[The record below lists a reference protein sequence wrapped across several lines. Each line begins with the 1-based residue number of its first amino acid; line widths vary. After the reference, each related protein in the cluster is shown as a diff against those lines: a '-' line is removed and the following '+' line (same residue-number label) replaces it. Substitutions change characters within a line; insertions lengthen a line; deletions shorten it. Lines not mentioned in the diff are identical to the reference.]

1 MPRPL
6 RATVDLS
13 ALRHNL
19 GVARRHAPHAR
30 IMAVIKANGYGHGM
44 LRVAR
49 ALEAADGYAV
59 LNLAEAINLREAGFT
74 QDILLL
80 EGFFSADELPLLARH
95 GLSSVIHA
103 QWQID
108 ALLQQPGLAP
118 IQAWLKINS
127 GMNRLGFQPDDAPAA
142 LRALQ
147 QMGAT
152 ITLMTHFARADESDG
167 ITDQLL
173 LFNSITHGLNLPRS
187 LSNSAAVLNHPEAHG
202 DWVRPGIML
211 YGASPMCGQSAA
223 ELGLK
228 PVMTLSSELIAVRD
242 IPAGA
247 AVGYGASFHAPEA
260 MRIGT
265 VACGYADGYPRHA
278 PSGTPVLL
286 HPQGVGRGCKADES
300 ATTTLNGQRSR
311 IVGRVSMDMLTVDLT
326 GIPDA
331 RIGSPVTLWGA
342 GLPVDEV
349 ASAAGTISYELLCA
363 VAARVPMTEVA

>member
-59 LNLAEAINLREAGFT
+59 LNLAEAIALREAGFT

-80 EGFFSADELPLLARH
+80 EGFFSMDELPLLARH
-95 GLSSVIHA
+95 RLNSVIHA

-108 ALLQQPGLAP
+108 ALLQQPGIAP
-118 IQAWLKINS
+118 FQAWLKINS
-127 GMNRLGFQPDDAPAA
+127 GMNRLGFQPGEVPAA
-142 LRALQ
+142 LHSLQ
-147 QMGAT
+147 RMGAEV
-152 ITLMTHFARADESDG
+152 TLMTHFARADESDG
-167 ITDQLL
+167 IAEQLA
-173 LFNSITHGLNLPRS
+173 LFNAVTHGLNLPRS
-187 LSNSAAVLNHPEAHG
+187 LSNSAAVLNCPAAHG

-211 YGASPMCGQSAA
+211 YGASPMSHQNAA
-223 ELGLK
+223 DFGLK
-228 PVMTLSSELIAVRD
+228 PVMTLSSELIAMRD

-247 AVGYGASFHAPEA
+247 AVGYGASFRAPEA

-278 PSGTPVLL
+278 PSGTPVL
-286 HPQGVGRGCKADES
+286 VD
-300 ATTTLNGQRSR
+300 GQQSC
-311 IVGRVSMDMLTVDLT
+311 IIGRVSMDMLSVDLSR
-326 GIPDA
+326 IPGA
-331 RIGSPVTLWGA
+331 RIGSPVTLWGE

-349 ASAAGTISYELLCA
+349 ATAASTISYELLCA
-363 VAARVPMTEVA
+363 VAARVPIVEAA